1 MAVTDQLIEGGI
13 DLAGVVKRFGAHEA
27 VRGVSLFIHSG
38 ETLVLLGPSGC
49 GKTTLLRLLSGLETP
64 DRGRIAFGSR
74 DMTDVPVRRRG
85 VGMVFQSYA
94 LFPHMTVKENVAYG
108 LRAARQPDAEVRRR
122 VEEVLGLVALA
133 DEADR
138 YPARLSGGQ
147 QQRVAIARALAVE
160 PSVMLLDEPFGAL
173 DVKLRKRMQFE
184 LRGLLQRLRVTSVHV
199 THDQDEALTLADR
212 IGVMRDGALEQLGT
226 PREVYERPVN
236 AFVASFLGDANLL
249 PLDTDGALELAGLR
263 IPAGGKG
270 HDRLA
275 CVRPEQIE
283 LASVRDEGV
292 TGRVVSAVFLGETVL
307 YEVRVANVDLRVKA
321 PTSHAY
327 AVGADVA
334 VRLPQNVVTVEK

>member
-1 MAVTDQLIEGGI
+1 MAVADQLTEDGI
-13 DLAGVVKRFGAHEA
+13 GLDSVAKRFGTHEA
-27 VRGVSLFIHSG
+27 VRGVSLFIRSG

-64 DRGRIAFGSR
+64 DRGRIVFGSR
-74 DMTDVPVRRRG
+74 DMTHVPVRRRG

-108 LRAARQPDAEVRRR
+108 LRAARQPAAEVRRR
-122 VEEVLGLVALA
+122 VDEVLGLVALS
-133 DEADR
+133 EETDR
-138 YPARLSGGQ
+138 YPAKLSGGQ

-160 PSVMLLDEPFGAL
+160 PAVMLLDEPFGAL

-184 LRGLLQRLRVTSVHV
+184 LRGLLQRLSVTSVHV

-212 IGVMRDGALEQLGT
+212 IAVMRDGALEQVGT

-249 PLDTDGALELAGLR
+249 PLETDGALELAGIR
-263 IPAGGKG
+263 IPGDTEG

-275 CVRPEQIE
+275 CVRPEHIQLVPAE
-283 LASVRDEGV
+283 EDGA

-307 YEVRVANVDLRVKA
+307 YEVRVANVDLRVKG
-321 PTSHAY
+321 PTSRAF
-327 AVGADVA
+327 AVGADVS
-334 VRLPQNVVTVEK
+334 VKLPRSVVTVEK